1 MNRLKSMKMAC
12 DPDFWGLL
20 QTGLDLPKIGFLGVP
35 PKNFERAHIDLKIAK
50 KAILGGP
57 MIPPLY
63 FFEFGPFWVFL
74 GHFGPFWAI
83 FEGFGDFGDF
93 DHFWPIFDV
102 FEMIDF
108 YVFNDVKVCL

>member
-1 MNRLKSMKMAC
+1 MAS

-20 QTGLDLPKIGFLGVP
+20 QTVLDLPKIGFLGVP
-35 PKNFERAHIDLKIAK
+35 PKNFERAHIDLKIVK

-83 FEGFGDFGDF
+83 FEGFEDFADF
-93 DHFWPIFDV
+93 CCFWPILIM

-108 YVFNDVKVCL
+108 YVFNHVVSASMTL